1 MKNRQGRWGG
11 KKWLDQNVWTLLK
24 MSIIDSEV
32 NIELN
37 KIHTTF

>member
-24 MSIIDSEV
+24 NV
-32 NIELN
+32 NHRLGS
-37 KIHTTF
+37 KY